1 LVLPGES
8 GSARKRWRASGKL
21 DPLATHHT
29 AGRDQRTADA
39 NPKNARG
46 GLAGLSAAVQPLL
59 AILDE
64 AAQDDGI
71 RHDHSIAILSFEI
84 VT

>member
-1 LVLPGES
+1 M
-8 GSARKRWRASGKL
+8 RA
-21 DPLATHHT
+21 P
-29 AGRDQRTADA
+29 ADA

-46 GLAGLSAAVQPLL
+46 GLTRRPAGVQPLL

-71 RHDHSIAILSFEI
+71 RHYHSIAILSFEF
-84 VT
+84 VA